1 MKESTKKLLSFAL
14 ASTLVA
20 GVPVAAHADNT
31 VSIKGVVEE
40 AGDIVFY
47 TVKDGDTL
55 GKIAERY
62 YGDAAYWEQLAAY
75 NNMQY
80 PSKLAIGQAVL
91 LPRYLPMLEYAPC
104 VPTQDNQEATV
115 VVDNYAEDSTYTVKK
130 GDTLYCIVRVQYGL
144 TNQEAVDKLAT
155 YNGLSDPNRL
165 SVGQVLYIPCIEKLT
180 RLFSCFLILSVLL
193 CASKCKEQ
201 PSKTQGSEE
210 AVPEIVVPSTP
221 APDSTGDDAKP
232 LQQRINRQHGTH
244 ITEYAEEIGLGSRKY
259 NIVNIDG
266 D

>member
-62 YGDAAYWEQLAAY
+62 YGNAAYWEQLAAY

-165 SVGQVLYIPCIEKLT
+165 SVGQVLYIPCIEKLQAVVQNDYT
-180 RLFSCFLILSVLL
+180 DEYNRMGWILNHPNG
-193 CASKCKEQ
+193 CKPCEVK
-201 PSKTQGSEE
+201 PEC
-210 AVPEIVVPSTP
+210 VPVYVIPYCDPYLVPVVPCEP
-221 APDSTGDDAKP
+221 YYKPD
-232 LQQRINRQHGTH
+232 
-244 ITEYAEEIGLGSRKY
+244 
-259 NIVNIDG
+259 
-266 D
+266 

>member
-62 YGDAAYWEQLAAY
+62 YGNAAYWEQLAAY

-165 SVGQVLYIPCIEKLT
+165 SVGQVLYIPCIEKLQAVVQNDYT
-180 RLFSCFLILSVLL
+180 DEYNRMGWILNHPDGCKPCEPKPCNPRPCEPRPCEPRPCEPKPCYDPYVDPCYLYGPWGYLPPVEPEHGFCPVL
-193 CASKCKEQ
+193 KK
-201 PSKTQGSEE
+201 
-210 AVPEIVVPSTP
+210 
-221 APDSTGDDAKP
+221 
-232 LQQRINRQHGTH
+232 
-244 ITEYAEEIGLGSRKY
+244 
-259 NIVNIDG
+259 
-266 D
+266 